1 MSRGSEWE
9 FLHVSPRQALGTLVW
24 GTCPWAHLI
33 TYMVSYRDH
42 QCKIILIKTCFH
54 RFYCFGTV
62 VHAFKR
68 KLLVAIIVC
77 RDPV

>member
-1 MSRGSEWE
+1 MGVSTRFSEAGSGHTS
-9 FLHVSPRQALGTLVW
+9 L